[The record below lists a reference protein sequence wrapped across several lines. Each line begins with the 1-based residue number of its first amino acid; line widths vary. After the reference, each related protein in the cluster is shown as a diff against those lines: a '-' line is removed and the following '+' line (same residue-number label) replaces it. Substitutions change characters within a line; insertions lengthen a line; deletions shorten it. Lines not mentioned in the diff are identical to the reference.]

1 MATAG
6 NTAKVGAAVILALA
20 LFGGMWA
27 FFLQASL
34 LRHTYTVDVLF
45 DDATGIDKGAPV
57 QQSGVQ
63 VGTVDKVRLVGQRAD
78 LQLSLND
85 KVDGKPYRIP
95 IGSQFVISTPLLGST
110 GILTIVPPRDAGKH
124 PGNNIQAGA
133 ANLQG
138 TRTGDLASSITR
150 ANGLI
155 DQLTVTAKNAN
166 TLLADKR
173 LQSNLLETVNNI
185 DAASRGGA
193 QLTDKLSRTLDT
205 DNAQVLQLIQQTRT
219 DSKLALS
226 NINTT
231 TGTFRDLAT
240 GNRAQLNEIVGNLRD
255 TTASVAGLTQS
266 ANDLLKNGDINKNLS
281 GTVANLKA
289 TTDKLALVAA
299 NIQTLTGD
307 ATIQAN
313 LKGTV
318 QNIHDASAQT
328 EALLERLNKI
338 AGTKKKTTPT
348 VIVGPGG
355 AVVVP
360 AGGRAH
366 SNKIFVPL
374 IAPRV
379 DFLQNTRDKHFRI
392 DVDAVAPLPG
402 STPGLFGRVGI
413 YGIGDTDSA
422 GKLILQGG
430 KMLSPD
436 GLADVRAGLYASKLS
451 VGADYG
457 LGRANTFSA
466 ELYDANKPHLDARG
480 VFKVTPAVGLVL
492 GGEDLTRRAA
502 PLIGVQYRSSK

>member
-1 MATAG
+1 MI
-6 NTAKVGAAVILALA
+6 VALA

-27 FFLQASL
+27 FFLRASL
-34 LRHTYTVDVLF
+34 LRHTYTLDVLF
-45 DDATGIDKGAPV
+45 NDATGIDKGAPV

-63 VGTVDKVRLVGQRAD
+63 VGTVDKVRLEGQRAD

-85 KVDGKPYRIP
+85 KVDGRPYRVP
-95 IGSQFVISTPLLGST
+95 LGSQFIITTPLLGST
-110 GILTIVPPRDAGKH
+110 GVLTIVPPSDAGKH
-124 PGNNIQAGA
+124 PGNYIQAGA
-133 ANLQG
+133 ANLEG
-138 TRTGDLASSITR
+138 TRTGDLAASITR

-155 DQLTVTAKNAN
+155 DQLTLTAKNAN

-193 QLTDKLSRTLDT
+193 KLTDKLSRTLDA
-205 DNAQVLQLIQQTRT
+205 DNAEVLQLIRQTRT

-226 NINTT
+226 NINAT
-231 TGTFRDLAT
+231 TGTFKDLAT

-255 TTASVAGLTQS
+255 TTSAVAGLTQQ
-266 ANDLLKNGDINKNLS
+266 ANDLLKNGNINQNLS
-281 GTVANLKA
+281 ATVANLKA
-289 TTDKLALVAA
+289 TTDKLSLVAT

-338 AGTKKKTTPT
+338 AGTKKKTTP
-348 VIVGPGG
+348 VVVVGPGG

-360 AGGRAH
+360 VGGSAH
-366 SNKIFVPL
+366 PNKIFVPL

-379 DFLQNTRDKHFRI
+379 DFLQNTRDKHFRV
-392 DVDAVAPLPG
+392 DVDAVAPIPG

-413 YGIGDTDSA
+413 YGLGDTNSA
-422 GKLILQGG
+422 GKIIFQGG
-430 KMLSPD
+430 KMLAPD

-457 LGRANTFSA
+457 LGRADTFSV
-466 ELYDANKPHLDARG
+466 ELYDANQPHLDARG
-480 VFKVTPAVGLVL
+480 VFKVTPTVGLVL
-492 GGEDLTRRAA
+492 GGENLTRRAA

>member
-6 NTAKVGAAVILALA
+6 NSAKVGAAVILALV

-27 FFLQASL
+27 FFLRASL
-34 LRHTYTVDVLF
+34 LRHTYTLDVLF
-45 DDATGIDKGAPV
+45 NDATGIDKGAPV

-63 VGTVDKVRLVGQRAD
+63 VGTVDKVRLEGQRAD
-78 LQLSLND
+78 LQLSIND
-85 KVDGKPYRIP
+85 KVDGRPYRVP
-95 IGSQFVISTPLLGST
+95 VGSQFVISTPLLGST
-110 GILTIVPPRDAGKH
+110 GVLTIVPPPDAGRH
-124 PGNNIQAGA
+124 PGRNIQAGA
-133 ANLQG
+133 ANLEG
-138 TRTGDLASSITR
+138 TRTADLTASITR

-155 DQLTVTAKNAN
+155 DQLTLTTKNAN
-166 TLLADKR
+166 ALLSDKR

-193 QLTDKLSRTLDT
+193 KLTDKLSRTLDT
-205 DNAQVLQLIQQTRT
+205 DNAQVLQLIRQTRA
-219 DSKLALS
+219 DSQIALS
-226 NINTT
+226 NINST
-231 TGTFRDLAT
+231 TGTFKSLAT

-255 TTASVAGLTQS
+255 TTAAVAGLTQQ
-266 ANDLLKNGDINKNLS
+266 ANDLLKNGNINQNLTA
-281 GTVANLKA
+281 TVANLKA
-289 TTDKLALVAA
+289 TTDKLSLVAT

-318 QNIHDASAQT
+318 QNIHDASEQT

-338 AGTKKKTTPT
+338 AGTKKKTAA
-348 VIVGPGG
+348 VVVGPGG
-355 AVVVP
+355 AVIVP
-360 AGGRAH
+360 AGGGTH

-379 DFLQNTRDKHFRI
+379 DFLQNTRDKHFRV
-392 DVDAVAPLPG
+392 DVDAVAPIPG

-413 YGIGDTDSA
+413 YGLGDTNSA
-422 GKLILQGG
+422 GKIIFQAG
-430 KMLSPD
+430 KMLAPD

-457 LGRANTFSA
+457 LGRADTFSV
-466 ELYDANKPHLDARG
+466 ELYDANQPHLDARG

-492 GGEDLTRRAA
+492 GGENLTRRAA

>member
-1 MATAG
+1 M
-6 NTAKVGAAVILALA
+6 ILALV

-27 FFLQASL
+27 FFLRASL
-34 LRHTYTVDVLF
+34 LSHTYTLDVLF
-45 DDATGIDKGAPV
+45 NDATGIDKGAPV

-63 VGTVDKVRLVGQRAD
+63 VGTVDKVRLDGQRAD

-85 KVDGKPYRIP
+85 KVDGRPYRVP
-95 IGSQFVISTPLLGST
+95 VGSQFVITTPLLGST
-110 GILTIVPPRDAGKH
+110 GVLTIVPPTDAGRH
-124 PGNNIQAGA
+124 PGRNIQPGA
-133 ANLQG
+133 ANLEG
-138 TRTGDLASSITR
+138 SRTGDLAASITR
-150 ANGLI
+150 ANGLL
-155 DQLTVTAKNAN
+155 DQLTLTAKNAN
-166 TLLADKR
+166 ALFADKR

-193 QLTDKLSRTLDT
+193 KLTDKLGRTLDM
-205 DNAQVLQLIQQTRT
+205 DNAEVLQLIRQTRA

-226 NINTT
+226 NINAT
-231 TGTFRDLAT
+231 TGTFKDLAT

-255 TTASVAGLTQS
+255 TTSAVAGLTQQ
-266 ANDLLKNGDINKNLS
+266 ANDLLKNGNISQNLS
-281 GTVANLKA
+281 ATVANLKA
-289 TTDKLALVAA
+289 TTDKLSLVAT

-338 AGTKKKTTPT
+338 AGTKKKTAA
-348 VIVGPGG
+348 VVVGPGG

-360 AGGRAH
+360 AGGGAH

-379 DFLQNTRDKHFRI
+379 DFLQNTRDSHFRI
-392 DVDAVAPLPG
+392 DVDAIAPIPG

-413 YGIGDTDSA
+413 YGLGDTDSS
-422 GKLILQGG
+422 GKIIFQGG
-430 KMLSPD
+430 KMLDPD

-457 LGRANTFSA
+457 LGRANSLSV

-480 VFKVTPAVGLVL
+480 VFKVTPTVGLIL

>member
-6 NTAKVGAAVILALA
+6 NTAKVGAAVIIAA
-20 LFGGMWA
+20 VLFGGMWA

-34 LRHTYTVDVLF
+34 LRHTYGLDVLF

-63 VGTVDKVRLVGQRAD
+63 VGTVDKVRLEGQRAD
-78 LQLSLND
+78 LHLSLND
-85 KVDGKPYRIP
+85 KVDGKPYRVP
-95 IGSQFVISTPLLGST
+95 LGSQFVISTPLLGNT
-110 GILTIVPPRDAGKH
+110 GILTIVPPPDAGKR
-124 PGNNIQAGA
+124 PGRTIQAGA

-138 TRTGDLASSITR
+138 TRTGDVAASIAR

-155 DQLTVTAKNAN
+155 DQLTVAAKNAN
-166 TLLADKR
+166 ALLADKR

-205 DNAQVLQLIQQTRT
+205 DNAQVLQLLHQTST

-226 NINTT
+226 NINAT
-231 TGTFRDLAT
+231 TGTFKSLAT

-266 ANDLLKNGDINKNLS
+266 ASDLLKNGNINQNLS

-289 TTDKLALVAA
+289 TTDKLALVAT

-338 AGTKKKTTPT
+338 AGTKKKTPT
-348 VIVGPGG
+348 VVVGPGG
-355 AVVVP
+355 AVVIP
-360 AGGRAH
+360 AGNTQH

-379 DFLQNTRDKHFRI
+379 DFLQNTRDKHFRV
-392 DVDAVAPLPG
+392 DVDAVAPIPG

-422 GKLILQGG
+422 GRLIVQGG
-430 KMLSPD
+430 KMLDPD

-457 LGRANTFSA
+457 LGRATTFSM
-466 ELYDANKPHLDARG
+466 ELYDVNAPHLDARG
-480 VFKVTPAVGLVL
+480 VFKFTPALGLVV
-492 GGEDLTRRAA
+492 GGEDLTRNSS
-502 PLIGVQYRSSK
+502 PLIGLQYRSSQ